1 MGQLQFTQEGYIE
14 IKGKI
19 REKLNETVNN
29 FIIIGYYMKQ
39 VRDNGL
45 YRQDGYRN
53 MAEFAMQ
60 EYNLSESTAN
70 RFMDINTMF
79 SADGNS
85 PEIKE
90 EYRNYG
96 YSKLQEMLT
105 MKEEDFALVT
115 EDSTVKQI
123 REIKALERQED
134 SVMEAQEQNEL
145 PLLRMAAGET
155 AAADEGAVQQEAD
168 AAEKNAGQQETDTD
182 SVATSQEPQRTP
194 LEAVTIAFWKEQ
206 KPELLKKLGAGILT
220 PQLLAEEICP
230 SGSRTFSGE
239 LCMLVFY
246 GFAAGIKHRYIKDR
260 RPAIDELS
268 YQDFLELSG
277 RLYAEG
283 CMDVEAAAEESYE
296 PLPGQMKVEDIPELV
311 SEKAGGAPDETAG
324 SAAIQNTSDEE
335 GNDAVPDSDNSEP
348 DVKQMREILFRGKR
362 IDNDKWIDGC
372 LLIDYVSGQ
381 YFIHANGNSVNESDK
396 VNEDGCLQFVAYEV
410 EHETVCQYT
419 GLIDKNGKQ
428 IFEEDII
435 QYNKKLFKI
444 VWVPDCAHFAAHP
457 LKECSWNPCI
467 NIGTVKN
474 AEVIGNIFDNPD
486 LLEEAGN
493 E

>member
-105 MKEEDFALVT
+105 MKEEDLTLVT

-134 SVMEAQEQNEL
+134 SAIEAQEQNEL

-155 AAADEGAVQQEAD
+155 AGEQ
-168 AAEKNAGQQETDTD
+168 T
-182 SVATSQEPQRTP
+182 VATSQEPQRSP
-194 LEAVTIAFWKEQ
+194 LEAITISFWKEQ
-206 KPELLKKLGAGILT
+206 KPEFLEKLGAGMLT

-230 SGSRTFSGE
+230 SGSRTFSGG
-239 LCMLVFY
+239 LCMLLFY
-246 GFAAGIKHRYIKDR
+246 DFAAGIKHRYIKDR
-260 RPAIDELS
+260 RPAIDALS
-268 YQDFLELSG
+268 YRDFLELSG

-283 CMDVEAAAEESYE
+283 CMDVEVAAEESYE

-311 SEKAGGAPDETAG
+311 SEKAGGAPAESVGSAIPQNTAG
-324 SAAIQNTSDEE
+324 EADGKNVTAPDNGET
-335 GNDAVPDSDNSEP
+335 DAVATSQ
-348 DVKQMREILFRGKR
+348 KQQADEALHREISELAASICR
-362 IDNDKWIDGC
+362 
-372 LLIDYVSGQ
+372 LIGGRTY
-381 YFIHANGNSVNESDK
+381 
-396 VNEDGCLQFVAYEV
+396 
-410 EHETVCQYT
+410 
-419 GLIDKNGKQ
+419 
-428 IFEEDII
+428 
-435 QYNKKLFKI
+435 
-444 VWVPDCAHFAAHP
+444 CAA
-457 LKECSWNPCI
+457 
-467 NIGTVKN
+467 
-474 AEVIGNIFDNPD
+474 
-486 LLEEAGN
+486 LEETCRLEEKLRSIAGKN
-493 E
+493 DESGAK

>member
-105 MKEEDFALVT
+105 MKEEDLTLVT

-134 SVMEAQEQNEL
+134 SAIEAQEQNEL

-155 AAADEGAVQQEAD
+155 AGEQTV
-168 AAEKNAGQQETDTD
+168 AAEESAGQQRADTSKENAGQQGTDAGP
-182 SVATSQEPQRTP
+182 VATSQKPQRSP
-194 LEAVTIAFWKEQ
+194 LEAITISFWKEQ
-206 KPELLKKLGAGILT
+206 KPEFLEKLGAGMLT

-230 SGSRTFSGE
+230 SGSRTFSGG
-239 LCMLVFY
+239 LCMLLFY
-246 GFAAGIKHRYIKDR
+246 DFAAGIKHRYIKDR
-260 RPAIDELS
+260 RPAIDALS
-268 YQDFLELSG
+268 YRDFLELSG

-283 CMDVEAAAEESYE
+283 CMDVEAAAEESYK

-311 SEKAGGAPDETAG
+311 SEKAGGAPAESVGSAIPQNTAG
-324 SAAIQNTSDEE
+324 EADGKNVTAPDNGET
-335 GNDAVPDSDNSEP
+335 DAVAMSQ
-348 DVKQMREILFRGKR
+348 KQQADEALHREISELAASICRLIGGRTYCAALEGTCRLEEKLRGLMKE
-362 IDNDKWIDGC
+362 N
-372 LLIDYVSGQ
+372 
-381 YFIHANGNSVNESDK
+381 NGS
-396 VNEDGCLQFVAYEV
+396 
-410 EHETVCQYT
+410 
-419 GLIDKNGKQ
+419 
-428 IFEEDII
+428 EED
-435 QYNKKLFKI
+435 
-444 VWVPDCAHFAAHP
+444 
-457 LKECSWNPCI
+457 
-467 NIGTVKN
+467 
-474 AEVIGNIFDNPD
+474 
-486 LLEEAGN
+486 
-493 E
+493 

>member
-105 MKEEDFALVT
+105 MKEEDLTLVT

-134 SVMEAQEQNEL
+134 SAIEAQEQNEL

-155 AAADEGAVQQEAD
+155 AGEQTA
-168 AAEKNAGQQETDTD
+168 
-182 SVATSQEPQRTP
+182 ATSQEPQRSP
-194 LEAVTIAFWKEQ
+194 LEAITISFWKEQ
-206 KPELLKKLGAGILT
+206 KPEFLEKLGAGMLT

-230 SGSRTFSGE
+230 SGSRTFSGG
-239 LCMLVFY
+239 LCMLLFY
-246 GFAAGIKHRYIKDR
+246 DFAAGIKHRYIKDR
-260 RPAIDELS
+260 RPAIDALS
-268 YQDFLELSG
+268 YRDFLELSG
-277 RLYAEG
+277 QLYAEG
-283 CMDVEAAAEESYE
+283 CMDVEAAAEESYK

-311 SEKAGGAPDETAG
+311 SEKAGGAPAESVGSAIPQNTAG
-324 SAAIQNTSDEE
+324 EADGKNVTAPDNGET
-335 GNDAVPDSDNSEP
+335 DAVATSQ
-348 DVKQMREILFRGKR
+348 KQQADEALHREISELAASICRLIGGRTYYAALEETCRLEEKLRGLMKE
-362 IDNDKWIDGC
+362 N
-372 LLIDYVSGQ
+372 
-381 YFIHANGNSVNESDK
+381 NGS
-396 VNEDGCLQFVAYEV
+396 
-410 EHETVCQYT
+410 
-419 GLIDKNGKQ
+419 
-428 IFEEDII
+428 EED
-435 QYNKKLFKI
+435 
-444 VWVPDCAHFAAHP
+444 
-457 LKECSWNPCI
+457 
-467 NIGTVKN
+467 
-474 AEVIGNIFDNPD
+474 
-486 LLEEAGN
+486 
-493 E
+493 